1 MNLRVRMF
9 VKGAVQ
15 KKKMK
20 RVTVSIIVVVA
31 FPGVPGPRVFRTL
44 FLCPIH
50 HPRSVNYD
58 IFKPVHVGLS
68 LISSIGIVSNCWTI
82 ALYHYF
88 LPGLPAFPPSPPFI
102 PLSPRSPL

>member
-1 MNLRVRMF
+1 MIGGFRSVLCVSVFPGSLLVIVIMIDRSEKRNCTVKAAHEL

-31 FPGVPGPRVFRTL
+31 VPGVPGPRVFRTL

-50 HPRSVNYD
+50 P
-58 IFKPVHVGLS
+58 LA
-68 LISSIGIVSNCWTI
+68 
-82 ALYHYF
+82 ALTMAYN
-88 LPGLPAFPPSPPFI
+88 
-102 PLSPRSPL
+102 

>member
-50 HPRSVNYD
+50 PLAALTMTFLN
-58 IFKPVHVGLS
+58 LS
-68 LISSIGIVSNCWTI
+68 TLG
-82 ALYHYF
+82 
-88 LPGLPAFPPSPPFI
+88 
-102 PLSPRSPL
+102 